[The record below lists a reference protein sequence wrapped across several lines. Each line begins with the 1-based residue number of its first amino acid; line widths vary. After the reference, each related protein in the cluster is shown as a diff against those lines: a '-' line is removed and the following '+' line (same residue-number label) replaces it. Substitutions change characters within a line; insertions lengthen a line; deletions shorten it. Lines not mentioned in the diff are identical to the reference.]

1 MSIPIENA
9 GGACGQSY
17 TFYMTFETQAGHP
30 DTVNVLLVDDQPA
43 NRSKY
48 RSALRDGGE
57 HLILVRSAQAAMDKL
72 SECAVAV
79 VLINVG
85 LRGSNALELCRT
97 IRQHPRCQAT
107 SILLVS
113 DTPITGSDHLEGYR
127 SGATDYLSLPVNPEV
142 LRAKVTLLAGLYRN
156 VCQVEKLRKSDQRKN
171 HFLAALAHELRNPL
185 APIASAAHVL
195 RMKAPQDKDSEWV
208 SEVIERQVGSL
219 KKLIDDLLDISR
231 ISQNQLVIQRE
242 KIELGSILAAA
253 AQAARPAI
261 KKYGHEVSVRLPK
274 EPIWVFADRVRLT
287 EAFENLL
294 DNSAESTNPGRCISL
309 VADLEDAGVAVR
321 ITSDVGSQGGESV
334 GEPFHQV
341 DNAVAEPQGLGVGLS
356 LVWELVEMHGG
367 SVEVSSR
374 GSGIGREYTVHLPVM
389 AELPVDSD
397 PALSQPVSSL
407 RVLIAE
413 DNPDA
418 AATLAMSLRLE
429 GHQVEIA
436 HDGTEA
442 LNIAETFRPQVALL
456 DIAMPR
462 ISGYELAE
470 KIRGRAWG
478 KEALLIAQTGWGRA
492 QDWEKAIVS
501 GFNFHLTKPLNYDAL
516 TKILDNFSNHS
527 SATAMPDNKS
537 NAA

>member
-1 MSIPIENA
+1 MSIPFENA
-9 GGACGQSY
+9 GRASGQGY
-17 TFYMTFETQAGHP
+17 TFYMTFETQTGHP
-30 DTVNVLLVDDQPA
+30 ETVNVLLVDDQPA

-48 RSALRDGGE
+48 RSALRGGDE
-57 HLILVRSAQAAMDKL
+57 HLILVTSDQAAMEKL
-72 SECAVAV
+72 SEHAVAV
-79 VLINVG
+79 ILINVG

-113 DTPITGSDHLEGYR
+113 DTPITDSNYLEGYR

-195 RMKAPQDKDSEWV
+195 RMKALQDKDSEWV
-208 SEVIERQVGSL
+208 SEVIERQVASL

-231 ISQNQLVIQRE
+231 ISQKQLVIHRE
-242 KIELGSILAAA
+242 KWELGSILAPAA
-253 AQAARPAI
+253 EAARPAI
-261 KKYGHEVSVRLPK
+261 KKYGHEVCVRLPK
-274 EPIWVFADRVRLT
+274 EPIHVFADGVRLT

-309 VADLEDAGVAVR
+309 VAELEDAGVAVR
-321 ITSDVGSQGGESV
+321 ITTG
-334 GEPFHQV
+334 V
-341 DNAVAEPQGLGVGLS
+341 DFPGDDSASAEPQGLGVGLS
-356 LVWELVEMHGG
+356 RVWELVEMHGG

-374 GSGIGREYTVHLPVM
+374 GSGIGREFTVHLPIM
-389 AELPVDSD
+389 SELPVDSD
-397 PALSQPVSSL
+397 PAPSQPVPSL

-418 AATLAMSLRLE
+418 AATLAVSLRLD

-436 HDGTEA
+436 HDGIAA

-456 DIAMPR
+456 DIGMPR

-470 KIRGRAWG
+470 KIRGKVWG
-478 KEALLIAQTGWGRA
+478 REALLIAQTGWGRA
-492 QDWEKAIVS
+492 QDWEKAVVS

-527 SATAMPDNKS
+527 AVATLPDNKP